1 MHDVRY
7 RYKSFSGIAMISMT
21 WKFWGMGSLRDRVS
35 EGTESL
41 TWSRQL
47 STFYTVVSDIFAV
60 CTTYGS
66 HRPLIV

>member
-1 MHDVRY
+1 MYDVRY
-7 RYKSFSGIAMISMT
+7 RYKSFSGIAIISMT

-47 STFYTVVSDIFAV
+47 STFYTVVQTSLLYVPHTVA
-60 CTTYGS
+60 TG
-66 HRPLIV
+66 R